1 MPGWIIGGI
10 LMWIAI
16 VAQPVIACFTFKQ
29 KVKKLTKDEHENEE
43 RKEK

>member
-10 LMWIAI
+10 LFWIVGVSI
-16 VAQPVIACFTFKQ
+16 PTIAWLSFKR